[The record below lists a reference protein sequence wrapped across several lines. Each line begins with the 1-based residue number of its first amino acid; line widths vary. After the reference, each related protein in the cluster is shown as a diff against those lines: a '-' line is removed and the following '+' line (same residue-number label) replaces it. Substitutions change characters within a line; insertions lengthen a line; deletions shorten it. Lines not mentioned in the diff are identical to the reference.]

1 MAVSDILSRLWD
13 NLAGRLSGPLNFRLI
28 MQPTVASYLAIRAGL
43 ADARNG
49 RPPFLWAAITN
60 RVVRHE
66 LSVDAWRDVGKV
78 FIFAAVLDVIY
89 QLVEQHAVYL
99 FELLIVSTLLGLV
112 PYVLVRGPTARV
124 ARWLGAD
131 SSLRKRDRTQ

>member
-1 MAVSDILSRLWD
+1 MDEILSRLWD
-13 NLAGRLSGPLNFRLI
+13 NLAGRSSGPLNFRLLL
-28 MQPTVASYLAIRAGL
+28 QPTVASYLAIRAGL

-60 RVVRHE
+60 RVARRE
-66 LSVDAWRDVGKV
+66 LSSEAWRDVGKV
-78 FIFAAVLDVIY
+78 FIFAAVLDTIY
-89 QLVEQHAVYL
+89 QLVEQHGVYL

-112 PYVLVRGPTARV
+112 PYVLVRGPATRV

-131 SSLRKRDRTQ
+131 RSERKNNRRQ